1 MKCKYCGKSFASERT
16 LAVHMC
22 PKKQRF
28 TEKDLTHVRLGL
40 RAYQMFYEL
49 STNATKIKT
58 FEEFANSQYYTAFV
72 KYGRKLAKEDLLHP
86 EKYTEWCIKNSVK
99 LKLWTSDSTYNRY
112 LNQYVKKEPALKAIE
127 RTILTMTEWA
137 KEHNTDLQNYFKDVT
152 TPLAVFH
159 IKAGK
164 ISPWL
169 MFLTESGQGL
179 WTKFNKE
186 QIEMIKEIADP
197 VFWRDLFRKNPEEV
211 EAVQEISEK
220 ANI

>member
-1 MKCKYCGKSFASERT
+1 
-16 LAVHMC
+16 
-22 PKKQRF
+22 
-28 TEKDLTHVRLGL
+28 
-40 RAYQMFYEL
+40 MFYEL

-58 FEEFANSQYYTAFV
+58 FDDFANSQYYMSFV

-86 EKYTEWCIKNSVK
+86 EKYTEYCIKNSVK
-99 LKLWTSDSTYNRY
+99 LKLWTSDTTYTKY

-127 RTILTMTEWA
+127 RTILTMTEWG
-137 KEHNTDLQNYFKDVT
+137 KEHNTDLQNYFKQVT

-169 MFLTESGQGL
+169 RFLTESGQGL

-186 QIEMIKEIADP
+186 QIDMIKDIADP

-211 EAVQEISEK
+211 QTVQEIGEQ